1 MGAGQSIPRELTH
14 EKLFELTKDTRNVMN
29 ILLEYML
36 KEVSVRDFLSLSNP
50 TECNKY
56 VLFMA
61 NNLYQHFYELQI
73 YPTKDARG
81 VLVFRSAKDLTQPI
95 DEQTKQ
101 EKQGLCLV
109 LAFYYTR
116 IFQIYGALALT
127 LLDDVTLATDTGMLS
142 MAQREQQRQQR
153 RLMAPGVRTYT
164 PLTGGDYGTILTLG
178 NFTFLKDYL
187 QRSAD
192 GLLTDYKGEGS
203 KKATIYFKKQPVA
216 VDRGVQRGTF
226 RVVYGNKTIA
236 NLEAYAVKERES
248 DTISV
253 EFQLSVY
260 ESKKD
265 KASKALAIPPEILP
279 RRLLRISPGEKDS
292 AYYVEPSNESVPDFF
307 TDFFEKL
314 VPYIKSKLE
323 DVEFYS
329 DAGVPEQLRLDRTI
343 QNLTKQKPLGHCI
356 ARALQLLQT
365 QPFDTNK
372 EVSLICKAQFV
383 KTTRTTAEGT
393 KTVESR
399 SGIPEPGASLTTS
412 PGLMALSSLFY
423 DTLTEASPKVAIGT
437 GKGPDGRSTM
447 EDYVAF
453 MRNLAILFGDNKTGS
468 EVRPTDDFIQTGL
481 RGISN
486 KRDKALCKGEKGAIP
501 VTTSTA
507 NLVSKYVNE
516 LFHLQLEHASK
527 CGAIFQK
534 LFSIQRDRATG
545 RLRVSLSDNI
555 IKKGFPEIQRINAEA
570 RKLLVQYYT
579 NCEKK
584 YLYGMNAVLKSKNV
598 APAAP
603 APPAPPA
610 APTIPVPSAPPA
622 P

>member
-1 MGAGQSIPRELTH
+1 MGAGQSLPRELTH

-73 YPTKDARG
+73 YPTKDKRG
-81 VLVFRSAKDLTQPI
+81 TLVFRSAKDLTQPM

-101 EKQGLCLV
+101 EKQGLCLI

-127 LLDDVTLATDTGMLS
+127 LLDDITLASDTGMLS
-142 MAQREQQRQQR
+142 MAQREQQQRQR
-153 RLMAPGVRTYT
+153 RLIAPGLRPYA
-164 PLTGGDYGTILTLG
+164 PMTGGEYGTILTLG
-178 NFTFLKDYL
+178 NFAFLKDYL

-192 GLLTDYKGEGS
+192 GFLTDYKGEGS
-203 KKATIYFKKQPVA
+203 KKATIYFKKQA
-216 VDRGVQRGTF
+216 TAADRGVQRGTF
-226 RVVYGNKTIA
+226 RIVYGNKTIA
-236 NLEAYAVKERES
+236 NLEAYAAKERES

-253 EFQLSVY
+253 EFQLNLY
-260 ESKKD
+260 DSKKD
-265 KASKALAIPPEILP
+265 KVSKALAIPSDILP
-279 RRLLRISPGEKDS
+279 RRLLRISPGERDS
-292 AYYVEPSNESVPDFF
+292 AYYVAPSNEPVPNFF

-314 VPYIKSKLE
+314 VPYIKGKLE

-329 DAGVPEQLRLDRTI
+329 DTGAPEQLRLDRTI
-343 QNLTKQKPLGHCI
+343 QNLTKNKPLGHCI

-365 QPFDTNK
+365 QPFDANK

-383 KTTRTTAEGT
+383 KTTRTSAEGT

-399 SGIPEPGASLTTS
+399 SGIPEPGASLATS

-423 DTLTEASPKVAIGT
+423 DTLIEASPKVAIGT
-437 GKGPDGRSTM
+437 GKGSDGRSTM
-447 EDYVAF
+447 EDYVTF

-468 EVRPTDDFIQTGL
+468 EVRPTDEFIQTGL

-486 KRDKALCKGEKGAIP
+486 KRDKELCKSEKGAIP
-501 VTTSTA
+501 VTVPTGK
-507 NLVSKYVNE
+507 LVSKYVNK
-516 LFHLQLEHASK
+516 LFQLQLEHAAK

-534 LFSIQRDRATG
+534 LFSIQRDRATN
-545 RLRVSLSDNI
+545 RLKVSLSDNI
-555 IKKGFPEIQRINAEA
+555 VKKGFPEIQRINAEA

-579 NCEKK
+579 NCEKT
-584 YLYGMNAVLKSKNV
+584 YLYGMNEVLKSKQAPV
-598 APAAP
+598 APVAP
-603 APPAPPA
+603 VATMPA
-610 APTIPVPSAPPA
+610 PSAPPA
-622 P
+622 SS